1 MCPVGL
7 VVVTSGVGRK
17 GLAAAVAENG
27 TAAHGLWI
35 HERLF
40 WNSCARLRVR
50 KRDVG

>member
-27 TAAHGLWI
+27 TAAHG
-35 HERLF
+35 F
-40 WNSCARLRVR
+40 WNGFFGTAAH
-50 KRDVG
+50 GFE